1 MNTESGRAEAVARF
15 HRALVEEIVRTR
27 PAYLSEPF
35 TVAEIYQNLVP
46 YRTHR
51 DRIGVEMNGDYE
63 DALLRLLAGEGD
75 YLVLESDHA
84 RSHITEE
91 LGSPNPNT
99 GLYREFA
106 AVDVRLNPLRMPRD
120 LPDPVR
126 GPLVGAFDTPDI
138 DFADAQP
145 RAHAPPAAR
154 AAHAPPVP
162 SRPAAS
168 GVGPV
173 PAEPPLHLASAG
185 CPWCRETL
193 PPHVPLNYCPFCG
206 ADLQTAPCKTCGEEL
221 HVGWRFCVA
230 CGTPAG
236 GVD

>member
-1 MNTESGRAEAVARF
+1 MESATMDPVARF
-15 HRALVEEIVRTR
+15 HRALVEEILRSR
-27 PAYLSEPF
+27 PSYLSEPF

-63 DALLRLLAGEGD
+63 DALLRLLGGEGE

-84 RSHITEE
+84 RREINDE

-126 GPLVGAFDTPDI
+126 GPAVGPDL
-138 DFADAQP
+138 FASHEGGHQGPDLP
-145 RAHAPPAAR
+145 
-154 AAHAPPVP
+154 
-162 SRPAAS
+162 RPAAS
-168 GVGPV
+168 
-173 PAEPPLHLASAG
+173 AAAAASMSSPGAHG
-185 CPWCRETL
+185 CRWCREPL
-193 PPHVPLNYCPFCG
+193 PRRENLNYCPFCG
-206 ADLQTAPCKTCGEEL
+206 ADLHTAPCPTCGEEID
-221 HVGWRFCVA
+221 VTWRFCVA
-230 CGTPAG
+230 CGTPVG
-236 GVD
+236 DGD